1 MTFESSLEEDLKRR
15 DFTVN
20 AMAYSPKEGL
30 IDLYGGQ
37 GDLEKGVIKCVSE
50 PEKRFDED
58 ALRILRGLRFSSC
71 LGFEIEEKT
80 SKAILEQREL
90 LKAFQ
95 LNALRRSL
103 KASLRKGCKED
114 IA

>member
-37 GDLEKGVIKCVSE
+37 GDLEKGIIKCVGE
-50 PEKRFDED
+50 PETRFDED

-71 LGFEIEEKT
+71 LGFEIEEKP

-90 LKAFQ
+90 LKSNSA
-95 LNALRRSL
+95 ARIASEL
-103 KASLRKGCKED
+103 KKLL
-114 IA
+114 